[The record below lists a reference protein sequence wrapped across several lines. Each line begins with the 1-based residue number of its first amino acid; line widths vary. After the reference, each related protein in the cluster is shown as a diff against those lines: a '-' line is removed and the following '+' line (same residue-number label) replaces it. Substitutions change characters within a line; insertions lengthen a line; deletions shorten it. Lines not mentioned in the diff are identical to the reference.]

1 MPKMDG
7 EELLKKLRKKRSL
20 PVIFLTSKDEEVD
33 ELLGLKLGADDFVKK
48 SGGFSIKVLIERIRV
63 QLRKKNINIE
73 DTKNII
79 NHGKLKLDPSQLECE
94 WGGKQLPD
102 KLTTTEFLIVQEL
115 AKRPGI
121 IKERAQLMDIAYRE
135 DTDIEDRTIDSH
147 VKRIR
152 KKFKKVI
159 GHGLN
164 KQELEK
170 NKIFDSFWIQ
180 NLNLSQQIPLDK
192 ESVDYCL
199 MVAAWQYLQYPENL
213 TKEIARILSRKGKFI
228 IAFSNRA
235 FWHKAPKIWT
245 SSTEEER
252 VKYVRKV
259 LISNG
264 FNEPK
269 IIKKFTEPAL
279 NIFNFLNKDPF
290 YCLIATRE

>member
-1 MPKMDG
+1 MSSWDSYLPKG
-7 EELLKKLRKKRSL
+7 KK
-20 PVIFLTSKDEEVD
+20 
-33 ELLGLKLGADDFVKK
+33 
-48 SGGFSIKVLIERIRV
+48 
-63 QLRKKNINIE
+63 
-73 DTKNII
+73 
-79 NHGKLKLDPSQLECE
+79 
-94 WGGKQLPD
+94 
-102 KLTTTEFLIVQEL
+102 
-115 AKRPGI
+115 
-121 IKERAQLMDIAYRE
+121 Y
-135 DTDIEDRTIDSH
+135 
-147 VKRIR
+147 
-152 KKFKKVI
+152 KKVI

-180 NLNLSQQIPLDK
+180 NFNLSQQIPLDK

-199 MVAAWQYLQYPENL
+199 LVAAWQYLQYPENL
-213 TKEIARILSRKGKFI
+213 TKEIARILSRNGKII

-235 FWHKAPKIWT
+235 FWHKAPNIWT

-290 YCLIATRE
+290 YCLIATKE